1 MASIADLEQFL
12 EQIFERSSARLF
24 RTRVQVVQIE
34 RRVERAM
41 ERSRSGHGART
52 SVPAH
57 FAVRLHPDDM
67 ADVAPTPADAQALA
81 ATLADAALSFARSHA
96 YHLPGRPTVA
106 LLTDAGI
113 DRGRVVVD
121 PVPGPSR
128 RRVAEGVNAE
138 ASEGVNAEASEGVNA
153 EASAGVAEAA
163 ADGNEPPPGRAAP
176 STDAE
181 PPLAVRVAIEADPL
195 ADRGGDV
202 AAASAV
208 PIDDARSGPE
218 PREPGGIRGDG
229 TQTVPFRRP
238 APEAARAVLRVL
250 TTDGSEAVIEVDGH
264 PLTVGRSPD
273 NVVVLRDARV
283 SRRHGRLQARHGTL
297 VYTDLGSTNG
307 SWVNGIRV
315 DEIALGLGDRLL
327 VGDTVMVVETLPD

>member
-81 ATLADAALSFARSHA
+81 ATLADAALSFARGHA

-128 RRVAEGVNAE
+128 RRVAEGVD
-138 ASEGVNAEASEGVNA
+138 A
-153 EASAGVAEAA
+153 EASAGVAEASARAAEAA
-163 ADGNEPPPGRAAP
+163 ADGNEPSAGRAGP
-176 STDAE
+176 STAAE
-181 PPLAVRVAIEADPL
+181 APLAVRVAIDADPL

-208 PIDDARSGPE
+208 PIDDVRSGPE

-250 TTDGSEAVIEVDGH
+250 TTDGGEAVIEVDGH
-264 PLTVGRSPD
+264 PLTVGRSRD
-273 NVVVLRDARV
+273 NAVVLRDARV
-283 SRRHGRLQARHGTL
+283 SRHHGRLQARHGTL
-297 VYTDLGSTNG
+297 VYSDLGSTNG